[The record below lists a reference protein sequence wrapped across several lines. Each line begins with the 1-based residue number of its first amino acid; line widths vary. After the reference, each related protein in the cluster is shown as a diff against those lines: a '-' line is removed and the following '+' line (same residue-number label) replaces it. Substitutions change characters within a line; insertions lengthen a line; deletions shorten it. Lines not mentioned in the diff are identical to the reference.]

1 MKDTM
6 NILKE
11 AWEKLLTTDYEHG
24 VLSYERDLQAA
35 FYHHVRILS
44 RDGLVLFNE
53 VPDFLGY
60 RKPDLVVCRGSVVE
74 AVIEIK
80 FEVSGVDSTDD
91 LGKLARWA
99 NAVRK
104 TARKI
109 PLALDPK
116 TVTLDNDDGRRFM
129 ISDKTNW
136 VFAVVTQAGWDAVSS
151 VATKRRLASMRK
163 NVPWSRFWHF
173 TGIVNPDGKL
183 RFAARHL

>member
-11 AWEKLLTTDYEHG
+11 AWEKLVPTDYQDG
-24 VLSYERDLQAA
+24 VLYIERDLQAA

-53 VPDFLGY
+53 VPQFLGQG
-60 RKPDLVVCRGSVVE
+60 KPDLVVCRDRNVE

-80 FEVSGVDSTDD
+80 FDVSGVKFTDD

-104 TARKI
+104 APRKT

-116 TVTLDNDDGRRFM
+116 TVTWDRKRLF
-129 ISDKTNW
+129 IVSDKTNW
-136 VFAVVTQAGWDAVSS
+136 VFAVVTQASEPAIRS
-151 VATKRRLASMRK
+151 VAVRRCLQSKRK